1 MSSFVMDWRV
11 LSIDKWALYDC
22 TSLEGITIPY
32 TIHCSVIDKYAF
44 RSCTQLRIVELC
56 DGLERIHLGAFDG
69 CTSLER
75 IGKPSSISYICRGLV
90 VGSG

>member
-1 MSSFVMDWRV
+1 M
-11 LSIDKWALYDC
+11 
-22 TSLEGITIPY
+22 
-32 TIHCSVIDKYAF
+32 IDKYAF

-75 IGKPSSISYICRGLV
+75 IGKPSSVSYIHKDAFRDCRGLV